1 MTRDTRRLKMRGKVW
16 LLLIC
21 LMALSVGCSGREE
34 QARTREEGIYKIY
47 YLNSSMT
54 KLMPQEYHMESQDQD
69 GMIQEL
75 MDQFLNVPND
85 VDSQVALSDKVGY
98 LGYRQEERVLFLYFD
113 AGYGSRVN
121 MNATREI
128 LCRAALT
135 KTMTQIEGIDYISIY
150 VADQPL
156 LDSYGNPVGV
166 LSDSDFIEGISDIN
180 AYEKSQLKLFF
191 TDENGERLV
200 EESREVVHSINTS
213 VERVIVE
220 ELIEGPKVSGHYRT
234 LPDDTKLLNVSLNEN
249 ICYLNFDSTFLNNT
263 LEVKEYIPIYS
274 IVNSLSEISTV
285 SKVQITINGSQ
296 DVMFRDVI
304 SLNTQFERNLEIGE
318 E

>member
-1 MTRDTRRLKMRGKVW
+1 MRRTIW
-16 LLLIC
+16 LLLL
-21 LMALSVGCSGREE
+21 LMALAAGCGRKQEQEPEE
-34 QARTREEGIYKIY
+34 EPEGTYKIY

-54 KLMPQEYHMESQDQD
+54 RLAPQRYYTKTREPGEL
-69 GMIQEL
+69 IPEL
-75 MDQFLNVPND
+75 MDRFLNVPND

-98 LGYRQEERVLFLYFD
+98 LGYRQEDQVLFLYFD
-113 AGYGSRVN
+113 AGYGSKVN

-128 LCRAALT
+128 LCRAALA

-156 LDSYGNPVGV
+156 LDSGGNPVGV

-180 AYEKSQLKLFF
+180 SYEKSQLNLFF
-191 TDENGERLV
+191 TDETGQHLVGET
-200 EESREVVHSINTS
+200 REVVHSINTS
-213 VERVIVE
+213 LERLIVE
-220 ELIEGPKVSGHYRT
+220 ELLKGPQAAGHYRT
-234 LPDDTKLLNVSLNEN
+234 LPEGTKLLNVSLNEN
-249 ICYLNFDSTFLNNT
+249 ICYINFDSAFLNNT
-263 LEVKEYIPIYS
+263 LDVNEYIPIYS

-296 DVMFRDVI
+296 DVMFRDVV
-304 SLNTQFERNLEIGE
+304 SLNAQFERNLEILE